1 MKISSIYKSI
11 IFALLTTLIQNT
23 GIACHCFPYEPVFCK
38 NTTEYH
44 NIIMAVVTQNPA
56 PDYHLMEVKIL
67 ENFNNGINE
76 DTIIVLGQ
84 DGLNCGELLGQ
95 FNFQDT
101 LILAVSEVEISGMN
115 YYYLEGACGLHFLRY
130 ENGLVNGQITTSLT
144 SQPIQDFR
152 DNILECIEIDLPV
165 ENISSIGNKLQ
176 VFPNPVSDVLQIATD
191 QRYIYNIEIL
201 NSSGQRIL
209 FRKVNSL
216 IDLYKVNI
224 DNLAKGIYFLRIST
238 SKEILLE
245 KFIKA

>member
-1 MKISSIYKSI
+1 MKAI
-11 IFALLTTLIQNT
+11 IFVLLTTLIQNT

-44 NIIMAVVTQNPA
+44 NIIMAVVTQYPA

-84 DGLNCGELLGQ
+84 DGLNCGELLDQ

-115 YYYLEGACGLHFLRY
+115 YYYLEGSCGLHFLRY

-144 SQPIQDFR
+144 SQSIQDFR
-152 DNILECIEIDLPV
+152 DNILECVDMDLPV
-165 ENISSIGNKLQ
+165 ENITSSGNKLQ
-176 VFPNPVSDVLQIATD
+176 IFPNPVTDVLQIETD
-191 QRYIYNIEIL
+191 QQYIYNIEIL

-209 FRKVNSL
+209 FRNVNSTT
-216 IDLYKVNI
+216 DLYKVNI
-224 DNLAKGIYFLRIST
+224 NNLAKGIYFLRIST
-238 SKEILLE
+238 SKGIMSG
-245 KFIKA
+245 KFLKS